1 MRIKNY
7 DESAIERIE
16 RPKVAR
22 FRQTTHHR
30 PRNTRRDR
38 VQATRELAELGL
50 TGDQVRGW

>member
-1 MRIKNY
+1 MRIKHY
-7 DESAIERIE
+7 DESEIERIE

-38 VQATRELAELGL
+38 VQAMRELAELGL
-50 TGDQVRGW
+50 TSDTVREV

>member
-1 MRIKNY
+1 MRIKHY
-7 DESAIERIE
+7 DESATERIE

-38 VQATRELAELGL
+38 VTAAAKLPTLEG
-50 TGDQVRGW
+50 

>member
-1 MRIKNY
+1 MRIKHY

-22 FRQTTHHR
+22 FRQTTHHQ

-38 VQATRELAELGL
+38 VQATRRLAELGL
-50 TGDQVRGW
+50 TSDTVREV